1 MKIIIV
7 GGGKVG
13 HQIGKKLTNEKHDVV
28 IIDDDPDVLA
38 RISDEMDVFCVEGN
52 GADYKVQSEAGAGSA
67 DILIA
72 ATAHDEI
79 NMLCCLIAHKLGA
92 KHTIARVRDPEYTV
106 QLDFL
111 KDELGLSMAINPELA
126 AADEIARLLRIPSAL
141 NVELYRMPDHHVCQF
156 FGIRVAGHHVADVL
170 PLAQHRHAVGQRLH
184 LVHLVGDN
192 DNRLAGVAHVA
203 QDGEELVRLLRG
215 QHSGRLIQNQRT

>member
-126 AADEIARLLRIPSAL
+126 AADEIASFCVFRVRSMLSFLHAGAWSLSSSASVREIRLSASRSCRFIK
-141 NVELYRMPDHHVCQF
+141 NTR
-156 FGIRVAGHHVADVL
+156 
-170 PLAQHRHAVGQRLH
+170 
-184 LVHLVGDN
+184 
-192 DNRLAGVAHVA
+192 
-203 QDGEELVRLLRG
+203 
-215 QHSGRLIQNQRT
+215 

>member
-92 KHTIARVRDPEYTV
+92 KHTIARVRDP
-106 QLDFL
+106 
-111 KDELGLSMAINPELA
+111 
-126 AADEIARLLRIPSAL
+126 
-141 NVELYRMPDHHVCQF
+141 
-156 FGIRVAGHHVADVL
+156 
-170 PLAQHRHAVGQRLH
+170 
-184 LVHLVGDN
+184 
-192 DNRLAGVAHVA
+192 
-203 QDGEELVRLLRG
+203 
-215 QHSGRLIQNQRT
+215 

>member
-67 DILIA
+67 DVLIA

-79 NMLCCLIAHKLGA
+79 NMLAALLH
-92 KHTIARVRDPEYTV
+92 
-106 QLDFL
+106 
-111 KDELGLSMAINPELA
+111 INW
-126 AADEIARLLRIPSAL
+126 
-141 NVELYRMPDHHVCQF
+141 
-156 FGIRVAGHHVADVL
+156 
-170 PLAQHRHAVGQRLH
+170 AQSTRSPAFATR
-184 LVHLVGDN
+184 N
-192 DNRLAGVAHVA
+192 TPF
-203 QDGEELVRLLRG
+203 
-215 QHSGRLIQNQRT
+215 SWTF